1 MAITSET
8 NKLPYGIGYFNL
20 KWAVVIIGLLAVLG
34 LGAYAYS
41 RQVTQGEIVTGLRD
55 VGAMGGAPWGIYVAF
70 ELYAVG
76 VGFGAMLLLG
86 VIRLGR
92 LSGLYPLTRTLGL
105 ITLTTLV
112 IGYLSI
118 MADLGQP
125 LRGMINIA
133 RYARPMSPFFGTFTV
148 GLVTSIA
155 VTWVFLYLD
164 SRRDAFLLARR
175 PSRWRRW
182 LRFIAAG
189 YGDTPGEDKRHRQV
203 SLVLAVVI
211 LGVGIVAAST
221 AGFVFSVQ
229 VARPGWNS
237 ALQAPAFVALA
248 GLTATGVLIIVA
260 ALLRA
265 TLGEKDRLS
274 MPMFAWLGNLLTA
287 LTLVYLYFLLAE
299 LMGSR
304 YASGVNEERVTD
316 ALLTGEY
323 AWLYWLSGSLFL
335 VAFAS
340 GAVQALSHRY
350 SLSLIVMAAALVNLA
365 ALGKRFLIV
374 VPSLTHGNL
383 LPYSP
388 GSYTPTWVEYVVILG
403 LIALGILL
411 YILFMKVFPIM
422 EVGEES

>member
-1 MAITSET
+1 MAITSKT

-260 ALLRA
+260 SLLRA

-274 MPMFAWLGNLLTA
+274 MPMFAWLGKLLLA
-287 LTLVYLYFLLAE
+287 LTLVCRYCLLAE
-299 LMGSR
+299 L
-304 YASGVNEERVTD
+304 
-316 ALLTGEY
+316 
-323 AWLYWLSGSLFL
+323 
-335 VAFAS
+335 
-340 GAVQALSHRY
+340 
-350 SLSLIVMAAALVNLA
+350 
-365 ALGKRFLIV
+365 
-374 VPSLTHGNL
+374 
-383 LPYSP
+383 
-388 GSYTPTWVEYVVILG
+388 
-403 LIALGILL
+403 
-411 YILFMKVFPIM
+411 
-422 EVGEES
+422 